1 MLGGSNLSG
10 ASGKVFWKERQV
22 KLKTMKVMLYGSL
35 LEGREVNGADGLA
48 SDINFSLKVPDMTV
62 EITIWD
68 R

>member
-1 MLGGSNLSG
+1 
-10 ASGKVFWKERQV
+10 
-22 KLKTMKVMLYGSL
+22 MKVRLYGSL

-48 SDINFSLKVPDMTV
+48 SVINFSLKVPDMTV